1 MPKKEKH
8 SSSHIHH
15 SEHSNHASASHAA
28 AHHTGGHLEDTLLHN
43 MVELQKVHVDM
54 AQKFEKLSGQ
64 IAQLLQLFEMTARSF
79 GQQSHGIVATEKD
92 REFLDKIDKLLDQ
105 NKTIAKGLTLME
117 EKMREKIYGH
127 SMPQQMPMNA
137 PMGQMMQSQYRPS
150 MSDPLIPPRPLPRE

>member
-8 SSSHIHH
+8 SSHHTHHAAHTSHEN
-15 SEHSNHASASHAA
+15 STHASV
-28 AHHTGGHLEDTLLHN
+28 HHTGAHLEDTLLHN

-54 AQKFEKLSGQ
+54 AQKFEKLSTQ

-117 EKMREKIYGH
+117 EKMREKIYGGH
-127 SMPQQMPMNA
+127 PPQMPMNS

-150 MSDPLIPPRPLPRE
+150 LSDPLIPPRPLPRE